1 MARDIKDMDILSFD
15 FMQRA
20 FFAGLIVAIIC
31 PAIGI
36 FLVVRR
42 QSMIGDGLGH
52 IAFAGVT
59 AGWILGYEPILSAT
73 VFTVVGAVAIERVR
87 TLWADFADMILAI
100 FFYSGM
106 ALAIVLASLK
116 SAGGFNLSSFLFGS
130 IMTVT
135 KVDLYLVSALGLG
148 VALTIYFFY
157 RPFLYIAFDEASARV
172 SGLPVNWLNVLL
184 SVLTAITV
192 AVAMRI
198 VGILLVSALM
208 VIPAAAALQWARTF
222 RTALKISV
230 AMAVVSVLLGLVVSY
245 YLNIAPGGSIVLSAT
260 IIFVISFVV
269 GNRQKKYAAPL
280 ADEGCTC
287 GCEKIDC
294 NH

>member
-1 MARDIKDMDILSFD
+1 MVRDINDMEILSFD

-20 FFAGLIVAIIC
+20 FFAGIVVAIIC

-73 VFTVVGAVAIERVR
+73 VFTVLGAVAIERVR

-135 KVDLYLVSALGLG
+135 RMDLYLVSVLGLA

-172 SGLPVNWLNVLL
+172 SGLPVSWLNILL
-184 SVLTAITV
+184 SVLAAITV

-222 RTALKISV
+222 RTALKISI
-230 AMAVVSVLLGLVVSY
+230 AMAVMSVLLGLVVSY

-260 IIFVISFVV
+260 IIFVISFIL
-269 GNRQKKYAAPL
+269 GNRQKKYVAP
-280 ADEGCTC
+280 ATDEGCTC
-287 GCEKIDC
+287 GCEEIDC

>member
-1 MARDIKDMDILSFD
+1 MDILSFD

-20 FFAGLIVAIIC
+20 FFAGLVVAIIC

-73 VFTVVGAVAIERVR
+73 VFTVLGAVAIERVR

-130 IMTVT
+130 IMTVS
-135 KVDLYLVSALGLG
+135 KVDLYLVSALGLA

-172 SGLPVNWLNVLL
+172 SGLPVSWLNILL

-222 RTALKISV
+222 RTALKISI
-230 AMAVVSVLLGLVVSY
+230 AMAIVSMLLGLVLSY

-260 IIFVISFVV
+260 IIFVISFIL
-269 GNRQKKYAAPL
+269 GNRQKKYIAP
-280 ADEGCTC
+280 AIDEGCTC
-287 GCEKIDC
+287 GCEEVDC